1 MHFSLLIF
9 CPTKVGNYLSL
20 KPDKPDSICVHVCG
34 HTCHRTCVGIRG
46 QHIGVGIL
54 LSVVPE
60 IELII
65 RLPEKCFYA
74 LRYLTNPGK
83 TNCQSNDLS
92 HSRFHMLLV
101 TCQVSYYDSS
111 LTSVCLTVM
120 SGIKHLSSSLR
131 PFLFLYNRL
140 TTKFW
145 SRE

>member
-74 LRYLTNPGK
+74 LRHLTNPGK

-92 HSRFHMLLV
+92 HSRFHILLHASGNLLSLLL
-101 TCQVSYYDSS
+101 CQFSDFCMSYSHVWY
-111 LTSVCLTVM
+111 
-120 SGIKHLSSSLR
+120 
-131 PFLFLYNRL
+131 
-140 TTKFW
+140 
-145 SRE
+145 